1 MITLELKAVD
11 TAKEVDD
18 DNEDDKNQFDIA
30 EGLRFQSST
39 VIEKGFSAL
48 SIWVVKA
55 KSNEGQVISIWC
67 LWLCAHTHDWGSKSL
82 WPYDLKEQKYN
93 RTGETGPPCQ

>member
-48 SIWVVKA
+48 SI
-55 KSNEGQVISIWC
+55 
-67 LWLCAHTHDWGSKSL
+67 
-82 WPYDLKEQKYN
+82 
-93 RTGETGPPCQ
+93 